1 MTYTRIMRAA
11 PRGYSTGSGWLPDG
25 SAASHWPS
33 GGKAAQL
40 RRGPAFVI
48 HQQRAS
54 RGGIGVG
61 IQRLGQP
68 DGRSR
73 LHLGI
78 VVEEEN
84 VFGVGRA
91 PAEVHGLGESE
102 VLGQPD
108 ELRLREIGVELRA
121 AVARAI
127 VHHDDLERLASLGL
141 FEGFQAAPQQGRP
154 VARNHH
160 HRYAR
165 RLLFLLRILLG
176 CQAT

>member
-1 MTYTRIMRAA
+1 MTIHAHHEGRAA
-11 PRGYSTGSGWLPDG
+11 RILDRLRL
-25 SAASHWPS
+25 AAGRLGREPLAVGRQS
-33 GGKAAQL
+33 AQL
-40 RRGPAFVI
+40 RRRPALVI

-61 IQRLGQP
+61 IERLGEP
-68 DGRSR
+68 DSRPR

-84 VFGVGRA
+84 VFRVGRA
-91 PAEVHGLGESE
+91 PPDVHGLGESE

-121 AVARAI
+121 AVAGAI

-141 FEGFQAAPQQGRP
+141 FEGFQAAPQQVRP
-154 VARNHH
+154 VAGNHH

-165 RLLFLLRILLG
+165 RPLFLFRVLLG
-176 CQAT
+176 RQAT